1 MTAAGEAQGAKVKV
15 MISSGDPA
23 IHEEAWSALPW
34 LANGRL
40 SHVER
45 DKIEPH
51 VRDCTACREELA
63 LQRLLCNALTEPDR
77 VTYAPGPSFRKLMER
92 IDGTAPQ
99 TRRASEQPRAVSTPA
114 RSRNRGWGS
123 LDISLWRPPG
133 LAWAASFVLMVGL
146 AGIVTSVYRQS
157 QPNYTTHTDTAAIPA
172 NVLHIA
178 FNRSVTIGEAEEVL
192 HSTGAHI
199 VEGPDNTGIFGV
211 APGAAGSNATPEHA
225 TRDLRVLSARLRAD
239 PRVRWVQPVPGD
251 DSPGVLEGPT
261 PRGP

>member
-1 MTAAGEAQGAKVKV
+1 
-15 MISSGDPA
+15 MISSGEPA
-23 IHEEAWSALPW
+23 IHEEAWVALPW

-40 SHVER
+40 SQVER

-51 VRDCTACREELA
+51 VRGCSACRDELA

-92 IDGTAPQ
+92 IDGTAPP
-99 TRRASEQPRAVSTPA
+99 TRRASDQPRISPSPA
-114 RSRNRGWGS
+114 RPRDRRWSS

-146 AGIVTSVYRQS
+146 ASIVSSVYRQS
-157 QPNYTTHTDTAAIPA
+157 QPNYTTHTDAAATTA

-211 APGAAGSNATPEHA
+211 APGATGTGATAERT

-251 DSPGVLEGPT
+251 ESPGAVEAPT

>member
-1 MTAAGEAQGAKVKV
+1 

-23 IHEEAWSALPW
+23 IHEEAWVALPW

-40 SHVER
+40 SQVER

-51 VRDCTACREELA
+51 VRGCTACRDELA

-92 IDGTAPQ
+92 IDGTAPP
-99 TRRASEQPRAVSTPA
+99 TRRASEQARTSPFAA
-114 RSRNRGWGS
+114 RSRDRRWS
-123 LDISLWRPPG
+123 ALDISLWRPPG

-146 AGIVTSVYRQS
+146 ASIVTTVYRQS
-157 QPNYTTHTDTAAIPA
+157 QPSYRTTTDAAATTA

-199 VEGPDNTGIFGV
+199 VEGPDNTGVFGV
-211 APGAAGSNATPEHA
+211 APGAVGSRATLEHT

-251 DSPGVLEGPT
+251 DSPGAVDAPA